1 MSSLKS
7 ILIDE
12 IKANG
17 PMPLN
22 AYMHRALADPEHGYY
37 MQRRPFGR
45 PDLDGGDFITAPEVS
60 QMFGELLGAWM
71 ADLWDRMGRPTP
83 FCLAELGPG
92 RGTLMADM
100 LRATTALPEFAD
112 AAQVHFVE
120 TSDNLR
126 EQQRAAVP
134 HAHWHDKVIDLPP
147 LPCLLVANEFFDALP
162 IAQYRKTDTGWI
174 EAMVTTD
181 GTDLAFTDT
190 AAQGAPFS
198 EALLACLP
206 ETLASGDIVETCPT
220 AEAAMQDLAR
230 HMKTHGG
237 AALIIDYGHAEPAC
251 GDSFQAL
258 AQHKMVDPLA
268 APGEADLTAHVNF
281 PLLAHIAERHGLRSA
296 AIAEQ
301 GTFLEA
307 LGLNLRA
314 QALMQASPG
323 REKEINAE
331 RLRLAA
337 PQQMGRLFKVL
348 GVAQKDMPPLAGFY

>member
-12 IKANG
+12 IRANG
-17 PMPLN
+17 PMPLS

-45 PDLDGGDFITAPEVS
+45 PDADGGDFITAPEVS

-100 LRATTALPEFAD
+100 LRATTGLPEFAK
-112 AAQVHFVE
+112 AAEAHFVE
-120 TSDNLR
+120 TSDTLR
-126 EQQRAAVP
+126 EQQRVAVP
-134 HAHWHDKVIDLPP
+134 HAQWHNEVSDLPA

-162 IAQYRKTDTGWI
+162 IAQYRKGEAGWA
-174 EAMVTTD
+174 EVMVTSD
-181 GTDLAFTDT
+181 GTDLTFIDAT
-190 AAQGAPFS
+190 AQDAPFS
-198 EALLACLP
+198 EALQACLP
-206 ETLASGDIVETCPT
+206 ETLVSDDIVETCPA
-220 AEAAMQDLAR
+220 AETAMQDLSR
-230 HMKTHGG
+230 HVKTHGG
-237 AALIIDYGHAEPAC
+237 AALIIDYGHAKPAC

-258 AQHKMVDPLA
+258 AKHKMVDPLA

-281 PLLAHIAERHGLRSA
+281 PLLAHIAETHGLHSA
-296 AIAEQ
+296 PIAEQ
-301 GTFLEA
+301 GAFLEA

-337 PQQMGRLFKVL
+337 PQQMGSLFKVL
-348 GVAQKDMPPLAGFY
+348 GVAHDTMPPLAGFF